1 MPPPALV
8 TDFSTLHSQIWAC
21 LYIPIQLQT
30 MYVLCAYIYT
40 YKLTMH
46 FMLGSTMQ
54 NVTHFSYLF
63 IFILFRF
70 SLLLLLLLAPNVCIL
85 LSFVCYS
92 NAQWKFICN
101 LSICYEQIK
110 IPEPTLVSIHTH
122 YTYTHINTYKH
133 CFPRLTPQTFQSPDR
148 TVTTL
153 CVFDWSCVFMY
164 VCVWKYAT
172 AAVTFLIRLW
182 VCTSKCVCVCVM
194 CVGVLQMNRKVC
206 KKGNIRKYGK

>member
-122 YTYTHINTYKH
+122 KHI
-133 CFPRLTPQTFQSPDR
+133 QTLFSALNAPNIPITR
-148 TVTTL
+148 PHRHHTL
-153 CVFDWSCVFMY
+153 CIWLELRIY
-164 VCVWKYAT
+164 VC
-172 AAVTFLIRLW
+172 
-182 VCTSKCVCVCVM
+182 M
-194 CVGVLQMNRKVC
+194 CVEICDRSCDISNQTVGV
-206 KKGNIRKYGK
+206 YE